1 MALSYDRLM
10 GMAPLRASQTF
21 TRRDTMLY
29 ALGLGLGLRAAETP
43 ADLQFVF
50 EENLKAL
57 PTMAAVLGYPGFW
70 MSEPQYG
77 IDWKRIL
84 HAEQSLEM
92 LGPLATEGTVSSET
106 SVETIYDKGA
116 DKGALMY
123 VRRRLFD
130 DATAREIAVVR
141 QGVFLRGNGGFGGN
155 PGPTTIPRPAPERP
169 PDIVVSILTR
179 PEQALIYRLSGD
191 YNPLHA
197 SPEVAAQAGFEKPI
211 LHGLATYGIAGFAI
225 VVELC
230 ARQPSRLR
238 RFEARLSS
246 PVYPGETL
254 GVEIWR
260 DNHTEARIQVRALER
275 DVIVLKNGLVE
286 YGA

>member
-10 GMAPLRASQTF
+10 GMAPLKARQTF

-29 ALGLGLGLRAAETP
+29 ALGLGLGLRATETP

-50 EENLKAL
+50 EERLKAL

-70 MSEPQYG
+70 MAEPQYG

-92 LGPLATEGTVSSET
+92 LGPLAVEGTVCSET
-106 SVETIYDKGA
+106 TVETIYDKGV

-130 DATAREIAVVR
+130 EATAREIAVVR

-155 PGPTTIPRPAPERP
+155 PSPTLKPRPAPERP
-169 PDIVVSILTR
+169 PDIALQILTR

-225 VVELC
+225 VAELC

-246 PVYPGETL
+246 PVYPGDTL
-254 GVEIWR
+254 RVEIWR
-260 DNHTEARIQVRALER
+260 DNHAEASIQVRALER
-275 DVIVLKNGLVE
+275 DVVVLKNGRVE